1 MSTADHPMSDTPR
14 ADPLL
19 ELGLGRGDRFAGGGN
34 RPVRLSDPNAV
45 WLVLQ
50 GSVDVFAT
58 RLTEGG
64 VPTDFKHM
72 LRAGPGRLV
81 FPLMEEEGSS
91 VLVAKGLPESELCR
105 IPLADLAGAGLHA
118 QTAEQVDAW
127 VSELSESIVRDV
139 TYRPH
144 VDQSLG
150 PGVAVEAAHGTT
162 TAAHHGVVWA
172 SSPDG
177 DLQYLGT
184 EDLDQSG
191 SDLVP
196 ITPTSWVVQSRAASV
211 TGISTAEL
219 SRDGRLAGVVMEF
232 NRLAMRADRTNRT
245 LLLADVSNL
254 QAASARHRRRSEEQ
268 ARLDLFAVLG
278 GDPLPTTEG
287 PVLLRALK
295 RIGRHEN
302 IGFQTPAR
310 PRRRESGN
318 GDGEAT
324 LEEILDASG
333 IRARRIALRDRDR
346 WWLGDSGAMLA
357 SRRQDGAP
365 VALIPGRLGRYRMFD
380 SQSGSSM
387 PVNSRRART
396 LGPTAH
402 FFYRPFPYGH
412 SSNAALLR
420 AMAFGRAQRD
430 LARLVGAGVLA
441 GLAMLVPAVLLGW
454 VVSRVLPTGDGRT
467 LATVALA
474 LALVGVTLA
483 LLEMLKGT
491 ALMRLEGRAAARIAA
506 GLWDRLLVLPPS
518 FFRRFT
524 VGDLGSRAMGFQ
536 RLRDQM
542 AGVVAG
548 SVLSLVF
555 LLPTFALLLYYD
567 AVLGGGALAMGAV
580 SLGVTLWLGL
590 RQLPHHRRLL
600 AAMRR
605 LTAVLLQQIS
615 GVAKL
620 RVSGAEGSAYA
631 VWAAGYREQK
641 QTEMRLGALNEHL
654 IAFTSA
660 APLLA
665 VAGLLAVT
673 TFRSEQGLPVGSFLA
688 TYAAFM
694 VFYGAVAQFGF
705 SFSAVAAIL
714 PAVEQADPILG
725 ERPRRALADAVALEL
740 QGELRIDQVTFR
752 YAEDGPLILQD
763 VSLHARPGEFI
774 ALVGDS
780 GSGKST
786 LLRLALGL
794 ETPQSGAV
802 YYDNHDLERLNRQ
815 TVRNGVGTVVQDASL
830 RPQTVLDNI
839 IGTGD
844 DLTVEDAW
852 RAARLA
858 SVDQDILDMP
868 MGMSTVTAEGS
879 SAFSGGQ
886 VQRIMLAAA
895 LVRSPSMLLLD
906 EATNWLD
913 NATQSKVMQEIE
925 RLSVTRIVSAHRLST
940 IRRADRIY
948 VLQGG
953 RVVQQGSFDDLM
965 ATDGAFRDMALRQMA

>member
-1 MSTADHPMSDTPR
+1 MSTAGQKTPDTPR

-19 ELGLGRGDRFAGGGN
+19 ELALASGDRFAGGGN
-34 RPVRLSDPNAV
+34 RPIRLSDPDALWFV
-45 WLVLQ
+45 VR

-58 RLTEGG
+58 QLTDGG
-64 VPTDFKHM
+64 LPTDFKHM
-72 LRAGPGRLV
+72 LRAGPGRLI

-91 VLVAKGLPESELCR
+91 VLVAKGLPESELLR
-105 IPLADLAGAGLHA
+105 ISLADLTGAGLHA
-118 QTAEQVDAW
+118 QIAEQVDAW
-127 VSELSESIVRDV
+127 VGELSESIVRDV
-139 TYRPH
+139 TYRPR
-144 VDQSLG
+144 VDQSLV
-150 PGVAVEAAHGTT
+150 PGVTDEAAHGTAT
-162 TAAHHGVVWA
+162 SAQHGVVWA
-172 SSPDG
+172 SSPAG
-177 DLQYLGT
+177 DIQYLGT

-191 SDLVP
+191 SGLVP
-196 ITPTSWVVQSRAASV
+196 ITPTSWIVQSRTAPV
-211 TGISTAEL
+211 MGVSTADL
-219 SRDGRLAGVVMEF
+219 SLDGRLAGVLMEF

-254 QAASARHRRRSEEQ
+254 QTASARHRQRSEEQ
-268 ARLDLFAVLG
+268 ARRDLFTVLV
-278 GDPLPTTEG
+278 GDPLPAAEG
-287 PVLLRALK
+287 PVLLRTVE
-295 RIGRHEN
+295 RIGRHEC
-302 IGFQTPAR
+302 IDFQAPAR
-310 PRRRESGN
+310 PRRHDSGS

-333 IRARRIALRDRDR
+333 IRARRIALRDRHR

-380 SQSGSSM
+380 PQSGSSM
-387 PVNSRRART
+387 PVNFRHAAT
-396 LGPTAH
+396 LGPLAH
-402 FFYRPFPYGH
+402 FFYRPFPDGH
-412 SSNAALLR
+412 TSNAALLR
-420 AMAFGRAQRD
+420 AMAFNRAHRD

-441 GLAMLVPAVLLGW
+441 GLAMLAPAVLLG
-454 VVSRVLPTGDGRT
+454 VAVSRVLPAGDGRT
-467 LATVALA
+467 LAMVALA

-491 ALMRLEGRAAARIAA
+491 ALMRLEGRAAARIGAA
-506 GLWDRLLVLPPS
+506 LWDRLLALPPS

-536 RLRDQM
+536 RLRDQV

-567 AVLGGGALAMGAV
+567 PVLGGAALAMGAV

-631 VWAAGYREQK
+631 VWAANYREQK

-665 VAGLLAVT
+665 VAGLLAVAAP
-673 TFRSEQGLPVGSFLA
+673 RSEQGLPVASFLA

-694 VFYGAVAQFGF
+694 VFYGAVAQVGF

-714 PAVEQADPILG
+714 PAVEQADPILS
-725 ERPRRALADAVALEL
+725 ERPRRVLADAAALEL

-763 VSLHARPGEFI
+763 VSLQARPGEFI
-774 ALVGDS
+774 AVVGES

-815 TVRNGVGTVVQDASL
+815 TVRDGVGTVVQDASL

-844 DLTVEDAW
+844 DLTLEDAW

-895 LVRSPSMLLLD
+895 LVRSPSMLVLD

-925 RLSVTRIVSAHRLST
+925 KLSVTRIVSAHRLST

-948 VLQGG
+948 VLQKG
-953 RVVQQGSFDDLM
+953 RVVQQGSFDELM
-965 ATDGAFRDMALRQMA
+965 AQEGAFQDMARRQMA

>member
-1 MSTADHPMSDTPR
+1 MSTADHPMSNTPR

-72 LRAGPGRLV
+72 LRVGPGRLI
-81 FPLMEEEGSS
+81 FPLMEEEDSS
-91 VLVAKGLPESELCR
+91 VLVAKGLAESELCR

-127 VSELSESIVRDV
+127 VGELSESIVRDV

-150 PGVAVEAAHGTT
+150 PGVVVEAAHGTT
-162 TAAHHGVVWA
+162 TAAQHGVVWA

-211 TGISTAEL
+211 MGISTADL
-219 SRDGRLAGVVMEF
+219 SRDGRLVSVVMEF

-268 ARLDLFAVLG
+268 ARRDLFAVLG
-278 GDPLPTTEG
+278 GDPRPTAEG
-287 PVLLRALK
+287 PVLLRALE

-302 IGFQTPAR
+302 IGFRAPAR
-310 PRRRESGN
+310 PRRRDSGN

-380 SQSGSSM
+380 SQSGGSM

-396 LGPTAH
+396 LDPTAH

-412 SSNAALLR
+412 SSNALLR
-420 AMAFGRAQRD
+420 AMAFSRAHRD

-454 VVSRVLPTGDGRT
+454 AVSRVLPTGDGRT
-467 LATVALA
+467 LAMVALA
-474 LALVGVTLA
+474 LALVGATLA

-491 ALMRLEGRAAARIAA
+491 AMMRLEGRAAARIGAA
-506 GLWDRLLVLPPS
+506 LWDRLLVLPPS

-542 AGVVAG
+542 AGVAAG

-567 AVLGGGALAMGAV
+567 AVLGGAALAMGAV
-580 SLGVTLWLGL
+580 SLAVTLWLGL

-600 AAMRR
+600 ANMRR

-631 VWAAGYREQK
+631 VWAANYREQK
-641 QTEMRLGALNEHL
+641 QTEMRLGVLNEHL

-665 VAGLLAVT
+665 VAGLLAVAAP
-673 TFRSEQGLPVGSFLA
+673 RSEQGLPVGSFLA

-694 VFYGAVAQFGF
+694 VFYGALAQLGF

-714 PAVEQADPILG
+714 PVVEQADPILS
-725 ERPRRALADAVALEL
+725 ERPRRVLADAVAPEM

-774 ALVGDS
+774 AVVGDS

-802 YYDNHDLERLNRQ
+802 YYDNHDLERLDRR
-815 TVRNGVGTVVQDASL
+815 TVRDGVGTVVQDASL

-868 MGMSTVTAEGS
+868 MGMYTVTAEGS

-895 LVRSPSMLLLD
+895 LVRSPCMLLLD

-925 RLSVTRIVSAHRLST
+925 KLSVTRIVSAHRLST

-948 VLQGG
+948 VLQRG
-953 RVVQQGSFDDLM
+953 RVVQQGSFDELM
-965 ATDGAFRDMALRQMA
+965 AEEGAFRDMAIRQMA